1 MYPDINSSNSVGD
14 KNNSDKVTLLKFNDV
29 FVHADTEHI
38 HVDDQHITIE
48 TNDKQ
53 VTN

>member
-1 MYPDINSSNSVGD
+1 MMYPDINSSNPIGD
-14 KNNSDKVTLLKFNDV
+14 KNNSDKVTLNDV
-29 FVHADTEHI
+29 FVHADTEHT
-38 HVDDQHITIE
+38 HVDDQHIIKE

>member
-1 MYPDINSSNSVGD
+1 MMYPDINSSNPIGD

-38 HVDDQHITIE
+38 HVDDQHIIKE
-48 TNDKQ
+48 TNDK
-53 VTN
+53 